1 MGEAS
6 VKDTMISRVEAT
18 AVTALQVLI
27 IVIVAVA
34 TLVLY
39 VLLVKNSIR
48 QLARIES
55 VTGLL
60 PTLQQSFAGVLTVVL
75 GLELL
80 ETLKAY
86 FTEHHVRLEVILVVA
101 IIAVGRQVIL
111 LDFEHAPG
119 TVLLGLSGVILA
131 LTLGYFLIKK
141 AQAPIVPTGPVRARD
156 DTITTSESDF
166 LAQR

>member
-1 MGEAS
+1 MDGTS
-6 VKDTMISRVEAT
+6 LKDKVISNVEVT
-18 AVTALQVLI
+18 AVTGMQVLL
-27 IVIVAVA
+27 IVMVAVA
-34 TLVLY
+34 TVVLY
-39 VLLVKNSIR
+39 VLLAKNLVS

-55 VTGLL
+55 AAGLL

-111 LDFEHAPG
+111 LDFEHTSG

-131 LTLGYFLIKK
+131 LTLGYFLIKR
-141 AQAPIVPTGPVRARD
+141 AQAPIAPLT
-156 DTITTSESDF
+156 
-166 LAQR
+166 Q